1 MSGARPEWVETAVD
15 GLRIRF
21 AVPGDAGLILEF
33 IRQLAD
39 YEKLT
44 HKLEAT
50 ERDLHNAL
58 FGPQPAAETIL
69 AFLGEEAVAFA
80 LFFQNFSTFRGRAG
94 LYLEDLFVV
103 PGARGLGVGR
113 TLLACLARIARER
126 GCARMEWSVLDWNTP
141 AMDFYRTLG
150 AESMDDWVAFRL
162 AEEDLEA
169 LARSFPSSGS

>member
-1 MSGARPEWVETAVD
+1 MSGARPEWVETPVD

-21 AVPGDAGLILEF
+21 AIPGDADLILDF
-33 IRQLAD
+33 IRNLAA
-39 YEKLT
+39 YERLT
-44 HKLEAT
+44 HELKVT
-50 ERDLHNAL
+50 ERDVHDAL
-58 FGPQPAAETIL
+58 FGPQPVAETIL
-69 AFLGEEAVAFA
+69 AFLGEEAVGFA

-103 PGARGLGVGR
+103 PAARGLGVGK
-113 TLLACLARIARER
+113 TLLAFLARTARER

-141 AMDFYRTLG
+141 AMEFYRTLG
-150 AESMDDWVAFRL
+150 AESMDDWVGFRL